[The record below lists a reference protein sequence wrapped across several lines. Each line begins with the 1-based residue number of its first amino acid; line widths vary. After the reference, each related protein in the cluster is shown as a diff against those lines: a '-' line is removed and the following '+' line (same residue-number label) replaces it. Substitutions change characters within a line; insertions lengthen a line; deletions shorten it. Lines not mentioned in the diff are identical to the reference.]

1 MDESF
6 DFHARQVVDE
16 ATNPCLTFNGGTRR
30 LVHYVSFPKASFFAN
45 HSDPIASITPEPA
58 KPEHKSH
65 TQRSESS
72 FLMFTK
78 QQSNQLERIHEGN
91 TFGGSDWSLA
101 STFLPG
107 NSPYRL
113 LT

>member
-1 MDESF
+1 
-6 DFHARQVVDE
+6 
-16 ATNPCLTFNGGTRR
+16 
-30 LVHYVSFPKASFFAN
+30 
-45 HSDPIASITPEPA
+45 
-58 KPEHKSH
+58 
-65 TQRSESS
+65 
-72 FLMFTK
+72 MFTK

-91 TFGGSDWSLA
+91 TFGGSDWPSGNELGA